1 MEQDILKFA
10 ADHYNKY
17 PKGKGAWNGRQI
29 RNAFIIAASLARY
42 EAEQP
47 GLAGTDFQPQLR
59 YSHFQEVEKL
69 TDEYNRFR
77 THVLGGDDS
86 RKAFLNEERD
96 DDFGDNDD
104 KEKVSDIVDR
114 LKLARYF
121 YMDQQRGQAQSQ
133 QGSSGANLA
142 TRYAQP
148 TQQPIPVRYSQP
160 HVAQSQHQFSPTHE
174 TRSPGSPSPGI
185 LPSQNQGRYI
195 FPSAPPSN
203 APPPFGED

>member
-1 MEQDILKFA
+1 MGLSEIEKIFCTNIERLKQTEQQQHEVSASPKMYIMEQDILKFA
-10 ADHYNKY
+10 EDHYNKY

-104 KEKVSDIVDR
+104 KEKVSDIVNR

-133 QGSSGANLA
+133 QGSSG
-142 TRYAQP
+142 
-148 TQQPIPVRYSQP
+148 
-160 HVAQSQHQFSPTHE
+160 
-174 TRSPGSPSPGI
+174 G
-185 LPSQNQGRYI
+185 
-195 FPSAPPSN
+195 
-203 APPPFGED
+203 